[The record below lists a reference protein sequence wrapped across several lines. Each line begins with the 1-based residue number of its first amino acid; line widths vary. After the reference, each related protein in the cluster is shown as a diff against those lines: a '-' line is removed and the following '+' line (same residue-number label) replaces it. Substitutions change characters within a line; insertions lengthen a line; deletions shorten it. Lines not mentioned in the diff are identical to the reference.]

1 MKLNFDIKNKKGSLE
16 SDVEKLVE
24 KGMDQHDKNWKDKFN
39 TRHNAKKEMLE
50 IKHKQKLELE
60 DKKQAKKNWFQ
71 KIEEERRKTK
81 QLELEEI
88 RRQEESRK
96 KSIKVKVIITIL
108 LVLLGLTMMIAGI
121 ILVNKSGDPESNW
134 NMLIAIGMFPLFS
147 IAVIWGATAN
157 NTKKKKKR

>member
-1 MKLNFDIKNKKGSLE
+1 MKLNFDIKNKKGSIE

-60 DKKQAKKNWFQ
+60 DKNQAKKNWFQ

-81 QLELEEI
+81 QLELEEL
-88 RRQEESRK
+88 RRQEEDKK
-96 KSIKVKVIITIL
+96 KSVKVKAIISAILGIIGVLMMVIGS
-108 LVLLGLTMMIAGI
+108 LLGSASGYPDSGWYMMSIVGF
-121 ILVNKSGDPESNW
+121 
-134 NMLIAIGMFPLFS
+134 FPLCS
-147 IAVIWGATAN
+147 IAFIWGATSDN
-157 NTKKKKKR
+157 KKKRRR